1 MPRAFWKGVISFGM
15 VAIPVRMYVAT
26 ETKPLSFHLL
36 HGKCLTRPK
45 QVLYC
50 ATDNEYFNQK
60 ETVRGFEYAKDRYVV
75 LTEADFNKVPIKTSH
90 AIDILAFCQA
100 KEIDPIYYSGSHYL
114 EPEELGTKP
123 FRLLSEA
130 LQKTGLLGIAKV
142 VFQRREHLCCLR
154 PFEDIIALHTLLYD
168 GEIVS
173 RKELTPAKV
182 TVKAEEVDLALSL
195 VKAMVRPFQPAEYK
209 DEYQAALKTIVEAKV
224 KGEEVV
230 APREEK
236 VEIGDLMAAL
246 RASIEATKK
255 EPRKESR
262 KEKEA
267 APA

>member
-26 ETKPLSFHLL
+26 ETEPLSFHLL
-36 HGKCLTRPK
+36 HSKCLTRPK

-50 ATDNEYFNQK
+50 DTDNEYFGQK

-75 LTEADFNKVPIKTSH
+75 LDDSDFKKVPIKTSH
-90 AIDILAFCQA
+90 AIDILAFCQE
-100 KEIDPIYYSGSHYL
+100 KEIDPVYYSGSHYL

-123 FRLLSEA
+123 FRLLSET
-130 LQKTGLLGIAKV
+130 LRKTGLLGIAKV

-154 PFEDIIALHTLLYD
+154 PLDDIIALHTLHYE

-173 RKELTPAKV
+173 RKDLAPAKV
-182 TVKAEEVDLALSL
+182 SVKAEEVDLAVSL
-195 VKAMVRPFQPAEYK
+195 VKAMVRPFDPGEYK
-209 DEYQAALKTIVEAKV
+209 DEYQSALRAIVEAKV
-224 KGEEVV
+224 KGEEIV

-255 EPRKESR
+255 EPKKSTRKD
-262 KEKEA
+262 KEA

>member
-36 HGKCLTRPK
+36 HKKCLTRPK

-50 ATDNEYFNQK
+50 ANDSEYFDQK

-75 LTEADFNKVPIKTSH
+75 LDEADFKKVSIKTSH

-100 KEIDPIYYSGSHYL
+100 SEIDPIYYSGSHYL

-123 FRLLSEA
+123 FRLLSET

-154 PFEDIIALHTLLYD
+154 PMENIIALHTLHYP

-182 TVKAEEVDLALSL
+182 TVKADEVDLAVSL
-195 VKAMVRPFQPAEYK
+195 VKAMVRPFKPEEYK

-224 KGEEVV
+224 RGEEIV

-246 RASIEATKK
+246 RASIEATRKEGKK
-255 EPRKESR
+255 EKAKE
-262 KEKEA
+262 
-267 APA
+267 PARA